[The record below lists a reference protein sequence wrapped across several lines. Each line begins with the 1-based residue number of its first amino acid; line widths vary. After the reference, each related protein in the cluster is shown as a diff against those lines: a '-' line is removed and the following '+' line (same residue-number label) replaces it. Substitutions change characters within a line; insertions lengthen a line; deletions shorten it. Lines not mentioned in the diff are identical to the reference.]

1 MRAPNLASLFF
12 ACCLLFF
19 SLAAQALPS
28 YARQTNQECSTCH
41 IGSFGPQ
48 LTPYGMKF
56 KIGGYTETNVSDAP
70 LIPLSGMALAGFTNT
85 NNDQAPAPSG
95 FNANNNVALIQA
107 SAFVAGKLY
116 DNLGSFAQVTYDGV
130 DRAFHLDNVD
140 IRYAKELTLFEQDL
154 TLGVSVNNNP
164 TSQDPFNSSPA
175 WRFPFAVS
183 SGTLAPM
190 PGGDLGATPV
200 IDGLLAGKAF
210 GLSAYSFLDN
220 GLYVEFG
227 GYMPSSPKYQ
237 VATGAAANAGQLGEG
252 LTGFAPY
259 WRLAYLKDMKKS
271 MFTAG
276 FFGMKGNL
284 RSIVNPIGR
293 ADQFMDWG
301 FDGNYQY
308 LGTREHVF
316 AVGGS
321 YTHESINWGQT
332 YDPAALNLA
341 QNPSATLQEIRLSTS
356 YHYAKTY
363 GANLSF
369 FDILGSSDAQY
380 YQTNLQYNSDRPDSN
395 GLIYQIDW
403 TPFGKENSWG
413 AYYANLRLGAQY
425 TAYNKYNGASTG
437 AGGYNTAFI
446 FAWTAF

>member
-1 MRAPNLASLFF
+1 MNMRKPSNILFVLSLT
-12 ACCLLFF
+12 LV
-19 SLAAQALPS
+19 SLPVAALPS
-28 YARQTNQECSTCH
+28 FARQTNQECSTCH

-85 NNDQAPAPSG
+85 NANQLPPPSG
-95 FNANNNVALIQA
+95 FSSNNNVALIQA

-116 DNLGSFAQVTYDGV
+116 DNLGTFAQVTYDGV
-130 DRAFHLDNVD
+130 GRTFHMDTVD

-154 TLGVSVNNNP
+154 TMGVSLNNNP
-164 TSQDPFNSSPA
+164 TAQDPFNSSPA

-183 SGTLAPM
+183 SGALAPT

-200 IDGLLAGKAF
+200 IDGMLAGRAF
-210 GLSAYSFLDN
+210 GLTAYSFLDN
-220 GLYVEFG
+220 GLYLEFG
-227 GYMPSSPKYQ
+227 GYMPSSSKYQ
-237 VATGAAANAGQLGEG
+237 VATGAVPDASQLGEG

-284 RSIVNPIGR
+284 RQILNPVGQ

-316 AVGGS
+316 ALGGS
-321 YTHESINWGQT
+321 YTHEDIRWGQS
-332 YDPAALNLA
+332 YDPASLGLT
-341 QNPSATLQEIRLSTS
+341 QNPTATLQEIRLNSS

-363 GANLSF
+363 GATVSF
-369 FDILGSSDAQY
+369 FDLLGSSDAQY
-380 YQTNLQYNSDRPDSN
+380 YQTNLGYSADRPNSN
-395 GLIYQIDW
+395 GLIYQLDW

-413 AYYANLRLGAQY
+413 AYYANLRLGAQF
-425 TAYNKYNGASTG
+425 TAYNKFNGSSAGASG
-437 AGGYNTAFI
+437 NNTAFI